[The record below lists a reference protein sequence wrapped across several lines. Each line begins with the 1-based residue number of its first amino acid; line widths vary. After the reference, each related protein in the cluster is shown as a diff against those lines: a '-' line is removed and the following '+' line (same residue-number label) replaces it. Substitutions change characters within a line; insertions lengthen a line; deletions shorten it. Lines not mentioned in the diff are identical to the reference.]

1 MKPSL
6 GLHTTQ
12 SLNLTPQL
20 QQALRLLVLSG
31 LELELEVQ
39 QMLLDNPMLERT
51 AETSDEDSPSER
63 TAQADPPDTDA
74 ASPEAEVPDDWDGD
88 NDYSHETLSEE
99 WVETPVSTATSGGAD
114 ADFDAAAAR
123 AAHESLHDSLTTQ
136 ARALG
141 LQSTALEA
149 VLFVIGNLN
158 DDGYLEES
166 PVALAQA
173 AASAAAGEDDAMHAA
188 DDFSRLEA
196 ALQHITDALQQV
208 QQLDP
213 PGVGARDTAECLT
226 LQLHRLYKTTELDDA
241 VYEAAVLLCKNC
253 MDGMA
258 RADLERMRKTCAA
271 DETTVTAAFALVK
284 TLDPRPGRQFTQ
296 VDSNIIVPDV
306 LVREVR
312 HSHEGTDSLSQAATT
327 FEVELNSDT
336 IPRLRINQLYAKTL
350 KDERMLTTTALGGKL
365 QEARWFLR
373 SIQQRYDTLL
383 RVSQVIV
390 QRQEDFFRRGAIG
403 MKPLI
408 LREVADLLG
417 MHESTI
423 SRVTT
428 GKYLTSAQGTFELKY
443 FFSSSVGTAIGGS
456 ASSIAVSAMIAEL
469 IRSEDKTTPLSDQT
483 ISDLLKQRGVRCA
496 RRTVAKYR
504 EAMRIA
510 VASLR
515 RELPAH
521 PPEHPPA

>member
-1 MKPSL
+1 MSMKTGL

-31 LELELEVQ
+31 LELEQEVEQ
-39 QMLLDNPMLERT
+39 VLLDNPMLERETETTGEAADAVSDTGESNEKNDT
-51 AETSDEDSPSER
+51 AE
-63 TAQADPPDTDA
+63 
-74 ASPEAEVPDDWDGD
+74 PDDWDGD
-88 NDYSHETLSEE
+88 GDYSHETLSEE
-99 WVETPVSTATSGGAD
+99 WVETPVSTATSGTAD
-114 ADFDAAAAR
+114 ADFDPAAAK
-123 AAHESLHDSLTTQ
+123 AAHESLHDSLQEQ
-136 ARALG
+136 ALALG
-141 LQSTALEA
+141 LDTATLQA
-149 VLFVIGNLN
+149 VLFIIGNLN
-158 DDGYLEES
+158 DDGYLEDS
-166 PVALAQA
+166 LVALAQSV
-173 AASAAAGEDDAMHAA
+173 ASAGADEAT

-196 ALQHITDALQQV
+196 ALQHITSALQHV
-208 QQLDP
+208 QLLDP

-241 VYEAAVLLCKNC
+241 VYEAAIVLCRTC

-258 RADLERMRKTCAA
+258 RADLERMCKACNA
-271 DETTVTAAFALVK
+271 DDTTTAAAFSLIK
-284 TLDPRPGRQFTQ
+284 TLDPRPGRQFSQTDASI
-296 VDSNIIVPDV
+296 VVPDV
-306 LVREVR
+306 LVREVH
-312 HSHEGTDSLSQAATT
+312 HSGDGTDSLSQAATA

-336 IPRLRINQLYAKTL
+336 IPRLRINQLYAQTL
-350 KDERMLTTTALGGKL
+350 KNQRMLSTSALGGKL
-365 QEARWFLR
+365 QEAKWFLR

-417 MHESTI
+417 MHESTV

-443 FFSSSVGTAIGGS
+443 FFSSSVSTAAGGN

-469 IRSEDKTTPLSDQT
+469 IKAEDRTQPLSDQA
-483 ISDLLKQRGVRCA
+483 ISDLLKARGVRCA

-504 EAMRIA
+504 EGMRIA

-515 RELPAH
+515 RELPDTCS
-521 PPEHPPA
+521 

>member
-31 LELELEVQ
+31 LELEQEVQ
-39 QMLLDNPMLERT
+39 QVLLDNPMLERA
-51 AETSDEDSPSER
+51 AETTEEQSPSER

-74 ASPEAEVPDDWDGD
+74 ASSEAEAPDDWDGD
-88 NDYSHETLSEE
+88 GDYSHETLSEE
-99 WVETPVSTATSGGAD
+99 WVETPVSTATPGRAD

-123 AAHESLHDSLTTQ
+123 AAHESLHDSLKAQ
-136 ARALG
+136 ALALG
-141 LQSTALEA
+141 LQASALEA

-173 AASAAAGEDDAMHAA
+173 AVAAATNATDEDAHTA
-188 DDFSRLEA
+188 DDFSHLEA
-196 ALQHITDALQQV
+196 ALQYITDALQQV
-208 QQLDP
+208 QQFDP

-226 LQLHRLYKTTELDDA
+226 LQLHRRYKTTELDDA
-241 VYEAAVLLCKNC
+241 VYEAAVLLCRSC

-258 RADLERMRKTCAA
+258 RADLERMCKACAA
-271 DETTVTAAFALVK
+271 DEATVTAAFALIK

-306 LVREVR
+306 FVREVR
-312 HSHEGTDSLSQAATT
+312 HNREGADSLSQAATT

-336 IPRLRINQLYAKTL
+336 MPRLRINQLYAQTL
-350 KDERMLTTTALGGKL
+350 KDGRMLTTTPLGGKL

-443 FFSSSVGTAIGGS
+443 FFSSSVGTAAGGS

-469 IRSEDKTTPLSDQT
+469 IQNEDKTTPLSDQA
-483 ISDLLKQRGVRCA
+483 ISNLLKQRGVQCA

-510 VASLR
+510 IASLR
-515 RELPAH
+515 KELPT
-521 PPEHPPA
+521 PPPG